1 MELSERLTDDDLIHL
16 IWGLK
21 AHGNMKRTLAGLIEL
36 QERRT
41 AENSEKVEVVEHFK
55 RGYDEGHSRGLTCGR
70 LYKSDDQMV
79 AHRAAC
85 VLEYKAEINGG
96 ENDR

>member
-1 MELSERLTDDDLIHL
+1 MELNRRLTDEQLESLLSDLEACGIY
-16 IWGLK
+16 GRQVR
-21 AHGNMKRTLAGLIEL
+21 ALAEL
-36 QERRT
+36 QERRS
-41 AENSEKVEVVEHFK
+41 AEAEGKAEAGEHFK

-85 VLEYKAEINGG
+85 VSEYKTEISGVAY
-96 ENDR
+96 DC